1 MWEEV
6 DSDHYDLN
14 TCLRESIVMFKSFL
28 VAMPEGQLGAFQDTV
43 RMQSQDPAVSSS
55 QRLFRHRRMTSI
67 AGE

>member
-1 MWEEV
+1 
-6 DSDHYDLN
+6 
-14 TCLRESIVMFKSFL
+14 VMFKSFL